1 METMGIMAILKE
13 AYPMYYRNKSKEE
26 LNVAVNLWAEMFA
39 DDNINLVKGAVKA
52 YIATDEKGFPP
63 VIGQIKGKLY
73 QITEP
78 EQLSEVEA
86 WGLVSKAIQ
95 NGCYNSEKEFDK
107 LPEIVQRTIGSPARL
122 KEWSQVDLD
131 SLQTVVSS
139 NFMRSFRAKS
149 KNDEDYK
156 RLPNDIKQLVSK
168 TLLQIEGD

>member
-1 METMGIMAILKE
+1 
-13 AYPMYYRNKSKEE
+13 MYYRNKSKEE

-39 DDNINLVKGAVKA
+39 DDNINLVKEAVKA

>member
-39 DDNINLVKGAVKA
+39 DDNINLVKEAVKA